1 MKKFLMAAAALALVG
16 SVAFAGPNAG
26 GTIIVH
32 NAQLTYPGP
41 GQGFSGCGLGTPP
54 ASCESANT
62 QIDGN
67 DNHYWV
73 WKVYAAFAPCSGP
86 RLKAMDFGITYD
98 QPVYVLDH
106 GNCLGDPNNGAA
118 ELPGPGWPN
127 SGTGTVL
134 VWQYTQTTTLV
145 EAYWFGGY
153 SYYGAP
159 AMFTLTGGRFGGM
172 FADDSVPTLQDPIGG
187 YGSLGFNQAGT
198 VACPSAA
205 AEGACCDA
213 NGNCTLTCENA
224 CTGTFMGAGTTCD
237 PNPCTP
243 PTGACCVGTTCYILS
258 HHDCDAQN
266 GTYHGD
272 NVPCTDNLCNPV
284 PTKIESWGQIKHSYR

>member
-1 MKKFLMAAAALALVG
+1 MKTILLAASLLLLASL
-16 SVAFAGPNAG
+16 ARAGPNAG

-32 NAQLTYPGP
+32 NPQLTYPGP
-41 GQGFSGCGLGTPP
+41 GQGFSGCGLGYPLPT
-54 ASCESANT
+54 CEAALAE
-62 QIDGN
+62 IDGS

-98 QPVYVLDH
+98 QPVILLDH

-172 FADDSVPTLQDPIGG
+172 FADDSVPTLQDPIAG
-187 YGSLGFNQAGT
+187 YGSLGFNQPGT

-205 AEGACCDA
+205 AEGACCASD
-213 NGNCTLTCENA
+213 GSCTLTCENA
-224 CTGTFMGAGTTCD
+224 CQGTFMGAGTTCD
-237 PNPCTP
+237 PNPCTG
-243 PTGACCVGTTCYILS
+243 PTGACCVGQNCYITTRDQCL
-258 HHDCDAQN
+258 QE
-266 GTYHGD
+266 GGQYQGD
-272 NVPCTDNLCNPV
+272 GVSCNYACGIGV
-284 PTKIESWGQIKHSYR
+284 PTRIETWGQIKISFR